1 MGLSKVGF
9 SRMNLQTSK
18 KVSTW
23 SPGMYFRSSFTLA
36 SMWKI
41 EKRLSQKIEK
51 NEYYINEQSFSWN
64 NVCSVHKE
72 ISFEVILLVEEAT
85 ISMIE
90 DIETKIFLN
99 FRVIFLIRLFLVYD
113 QRHFQPIEAL
123 RWNVKIYPMF
133 SKYHNQ

>member
-1 MGLSKVGF
+1 MDLVEWTCSNEKGIHMKPWYVFPLLFHLS
-9 SRMNLQTSK
+9 
-18 KVSTW
+18 
-23 SPGMYFRSSFTLA
+23 A
-36 SMWKI
+36 MWKT
-41 EKRLSQKIEK
+41 ERRLSQIEK
-51 NEYYINEQSFSWN
+51 NGYNINNQSFSWN

-90 DIETKIFLN
+90 DIETKFFLN

-113 QRHFQPIEAL
+113 QRHFKPIEAL